1 MHVGQAQLDMR
12 WATMSDALQGLMD
25 FAYDYAISMQFTV
38 LDDKQGVVGS
48 GSVGRG
54 YAVS

>member
-1 MHVGQAQLDMR
+1 MGQAQLDMR